1 MIFYG
6 TNKNK
11 LFFLSFFVI
20 ISTVFIA
27 LVWLKFSPNRQD
39 LKIKAVTLISD
50 EDKSKVE
57 DNLQSVKNSFALG
70 GDQLKT
76 LQTDLA
82 KTQKQEEL
90 LDVTKKYLEEKQ
102 ATSTEESIK

>member
-1 MIFYG
+1 M
-6 TNKNK
+6 
-11 LFFLSFFVI
+11 SFFVI

-27 LVWLKFSPNRQD
+27 LVWLKFSPTRQD